1 VISESLAAFSFT
13 LLATTL
19 RARRDSGSQGWSWTA
34 IGLSRVPCPSAACLK
49 RGINAELR
57 RKRLERCC
65 ELLHS
70 TDISI
75 PDLAPMIG
83 FRSGDYLRASFK
95 QAYGVT
101 PRKYRLGE
109 RKA

>member
-1 VISESLAAFSFT
+1 MAVSKSKIIRLH
-13 LLATTL
+13 
-19 RARRDSGSQGWSWTA
+19 
-34 IGLSRVPCPSAACLK
+34 LK

-65 ELLHS
+65 ELLRS

-75 PDLAPMIG
+75 TDIAPMIG
-83 FRSGDYLRASFK
+83 FRSGDYLHSCLK
-95 QAYGVT
+95 QAFGVT

-109 RKA
+109 R